1 MMNIEAISF
10 LSPVSMPSILPQGEL
25 ANMPVASGFG
35 AWFQDHLADVNAKMV
50 AADKGVQQLA
60 AGDAS
65 NLHQVMIGL
74 EESKLSLQMMM
85 QVRNHLLDAFHEIE
99 QMQL

>member
-1 MMNIEAISF
+1 MNIEAISF
-10 LSPVSMPSILPQGEL
+10 LPAESIPSAMPLNEA
-25 ANMPVASGFG
+25 ANGPVASGFG
-35 AWFQDHLADVNAKMV
+35 AWFHERLAEVNTKMA

-65 NLHQVMIGL
+65 NLHQVMINL